1 MADSDLNK
9 RTLESLIK
17 CGAFDSLGVTRSS
30 LLSCYESIVDSEL
43 ESKHSNVA
51 GQFDLFSI
59 GFGDETPAPPSYQY
73 PSVPEFSLRELLVLE
88 KESSGMYFSGHMAD
102 NYSRHISS
110 LHVDRISDILNAFS
124 DDGDVAESKYKD
136 KSSVKIA
143 GIITAKRTKVTKNG
157 STMAYLTVEDRLGE
171 ISVVVFAKQYAALY
185 TELYTDNAVYIT
197 GTISAEEGED
207 PEILLTTAERLTSNS
222 DYVESSPVETVKKS
236 SVYIRVA
243 NMKDER
249 IPLIYRISALNRGQA
264 QILLFDD
271 STRKTMAMRN
281 ILVDPSD
288 KVIKKLKDIFGE
300 KDVVLR

>member
-1 MADSDLNK
+1 
-9 RTLESLIK
+9 
-17 CGAFDSLGVTRSS
+17 
-30 LLSCYESIVDSEL
+30 
-43 ESKHSNVA
+43 
-51 GQFDLFSI
+51 
-59 GFGDETPAPPSYQY
+59 
-73 PSVPEFSLRELLVLE
+73 
-88 KESSGMYFSGHMAD
+88 MAD

-124 DDGDVAESKYKD
+124 DDGDVAGSKYKD